1 MRVTK
6 VVLGL
11 AGLLLISLIFV
22 SFQAAAHPAASER
35 GIAKALEQLGGDPP
49 GDPPFDGLT
58 KAFGLFS
65 DEWWS
70 AMGIQIDHNPLCSDH
85 PSPGHA

>member
-11 AGLLLISLIFV
+11 AGLLLMSLVFV
-22 SFQAAAHPAASER
+22 SFQAAAHPEASEG
-35 GIAKALEQLGGDPP
+35 GIKNARAEAQAGTDPP
-49 GDPPFDGLT
+49 AYGLT

-65 DEWWS
+65 EEWWS
-70 AMGIQIDHNPLCSDH
+70 AMDTQIAHNPLCSGH
-85 PSPGHA
+85 PLPGHA

>member
-22 SFQAAAHPAASER
+22 SFQAAAHPEQSAKGLVNAPDDPAMAIYDIARLNSGEANTN
-35 GIAKALEQLGGDPP
+35 GIDQVFTRNPTCTLHTDWR
-49 GDPPFDGLT
+49 DG
-58 KAFGLFS
+58 
-65 DEWWS
+65 
-70 AMGIQIDHNPLCSDH
+70 
-85 PSPGHA
+85 